1 MLSVIIPCYNEETLV
16 EKSFIEIIKALKD
29 SKIAK
34 YEIIFFDDNSQDNSL
49 EVVNKYKLGGG
60 FNGWT
65 PAFMTSNGASF
76 VVSSDEEIDEE
87 DLLD

>member
-1 MLSVIIPCYNEETLV
+1 MRHKIKDHVNHGYII
-16 EKSFIEIIKALKD
+16 EKKNNRHHLKEIATNHYISD
-29 SKIAK
+29 YGYSTEAK
-34 YEIIFFDDNSQDNSL
+34 

-65 PAFMTSNGASF
+65 PAFMTSNGQSF
-76 VVSSDEEIDEE
+76 VVYSDEEVYEE

>member
-1 MLSVIIPCYNEETLV
+1 MRHKIKDHVNNGYKI
-16 EKSFIEIIKALKD
+16 EKKNNRHHLKEIATNHYISD
-29 SKIAK
+29 YGYSTEAK
-34 YEIIFFDDNSQDNSL
+34 

-76 VVSSDEEIDEE
+76 SLPINRIDEEIDEE